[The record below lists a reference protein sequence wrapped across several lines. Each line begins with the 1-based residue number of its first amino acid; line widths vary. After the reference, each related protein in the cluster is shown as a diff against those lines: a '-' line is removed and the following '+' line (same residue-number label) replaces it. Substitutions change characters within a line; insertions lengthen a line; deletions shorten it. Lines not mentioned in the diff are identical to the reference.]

1 MNKIKPETVWYDG
14 VSDTVLSPIW
24 VAVGDMGLVAVEI
37 GGRKDEFVNMLGA
50 LFSSSVVPDRSKT
63 DDIIRQ
69 IREYLLGERISFNF
83 PIDWSVLSGFQSQ
96 ALKAVYAI
104 PYGETRTYGQ
114 IAAKINNPRA
124 SRAVGRAN
132 ATNPIPLVIP
142 CHRVIG
148 ADGSL
153 RGYGAGDGVRT
164 KAWLLD
170 LEKKGFHT
178 LGG

>member
-1 MNKIKPETVWYDG
+1 MNKIKNTMIWYDS
-14 VSDTVLSPIW
+14 VRDTILSPVW
-24 VAVGDMGLVAVEI
+24 VAVGDKGLVAVEI
-37 GGRKDEFVNMLGA
+37 GGSEDEFVNMLCA
-50 LFSSSVVPDRSKT
+50 LDNSPVGSIKSKT
-63 DDIIRQ
+63 EVVVRQ
-69 IREYLLGERISFNF
+69 IREYLLGARMSFNL
-83 PIDWSVLSGFQSQ
+83 PIDWSVLSGFQHK

-104 PYGETRTYGQ
+104 PYGETCTYGQ
-114 IAAKINNPRA
+114 IAAQIGNPRA

-170 LEKKGFHT
+170 LEKRGQDT
-178 LGG
+178 LNS